1 MSSDGLDH
9 LPFSQVIVRAV
20 GSFWSVDL
28 ISEYRHPRVRCS
40 CPNFPS
46 AIPRFSYFSL
56 IEKSE
61 LILPF
66 CFSPCTSHSMTA
78 ALAGPRARDGR
89 GQGPIAG
96 VLGTLG
102 YGLDPLGKEE
112 VVKL

>member
-1 MSSDGLDH
+1 
-9 LPFSQVIVRAV
+9 
-20 GSFWSVDL
+20 
-28 ISEYRHPRVRCS
+28 
-40 CPNFPS
+40 
-46 AIPRFSYFSL
+46 
-56 IEKSE
+56 
-61 LILPF
+61 
-66 CFSPCTSHSMTA
+66 MTA